1 MNLQTILIQQL
12 VSALVVLMSPEV
24 MKRGLDALL
33 DALDEAVGQTDNTVD
48 DIVVLGICQQLRRAF
63 DVPDNDEGA
72 P

>member
-33 DALDEAVGQTDNTVD
+33 DTIEEAGRQDREHD
-48 DIVVLGICQQLRRAF
+48 R
-63 DVPDNDEGA
+63 
-72 P
+72 